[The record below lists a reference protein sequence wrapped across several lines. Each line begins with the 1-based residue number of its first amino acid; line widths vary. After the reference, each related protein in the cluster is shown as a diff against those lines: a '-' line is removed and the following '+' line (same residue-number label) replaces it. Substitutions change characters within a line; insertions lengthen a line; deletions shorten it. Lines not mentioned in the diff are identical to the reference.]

1 MCTIRFLKELGAFQV
16 QILEKFELYPN
27 NCLQKNILMIK
38 TQIQSK
44 GMDLNHFNSD

>member
-1 MCTIRFLKELGAFQV
+1 MCTIRFLKELGAFQA

-27 NCLQKNILMIK
+27 NFYKKNTLMIK

-44 GMDLNHFNSD
+44 GMDVNHFNSD